1 MTYQGPSW
9 TMRRRVIFASVIT
22 GVVMVFIG
30 AWLIW
35 ADKLGG
41 ELVVAGTSLI
51 SIVTTAYV
59 AGATYEDTKL
69 WAPEGGNSDG

>member
-1 MTYQGPSW
+1 VTYQGPSW
-9 TMRRRVIFASVIT
+9 RMRRRVIFASVIT
-22 GVVMVFIG
+22 GVGMVVAG
-30 AWLIW
+30 GLLIW
-35 ADKLGG
+35 LDKVGG

-69 WAPEGGNSDG
+69 WTPGDDYNG

>member
-22 GVVMVFIG
+22 GVAMVIAG
-30 AWLIW
+30 GLLIW
-35 ADKLGG
+35 ADRMGG
-41 ELVVAGTSLI
+41 ELVIAGTSLI

-69 WAPEGGNSDG
+69 WTGEGGSDG